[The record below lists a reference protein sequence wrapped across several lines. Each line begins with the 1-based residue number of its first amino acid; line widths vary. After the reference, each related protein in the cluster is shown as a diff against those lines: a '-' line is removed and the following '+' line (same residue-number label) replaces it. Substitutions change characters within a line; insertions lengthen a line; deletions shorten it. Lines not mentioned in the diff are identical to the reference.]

1 MNHLHPRRT
10 PPGARV
16 LAVVAMLTA
25 IVPMALLAQ
34 QAPSVAVSTL
44 SIEEA
49 IRLARDHNPLLQQQ
63 RSDLTVARSSVRAAY
78 GSLVPTANAST
89 GFNYTAAGER
99 RFGSV
104 EFANQPDYYGSS
116 YNLSLNYQLSGS
128 TLLQPSVERARERAT
143 ERRVVG
149 AEASLVSQ
157 VSQQYL
163 AVLQAREQEEQAL
176 REVERT
182 AEHVRLAQ
190 ARLEVGAGTPLDV
203 RRAEVQH
210 GRAEVGVVQARSNS
224 ATQVLVLGQLVG
236 VPLDPAVQ
244 LTSEFAIFDPT
255 WAAEELLR
263 MATENNPT
271 LLAARS
277 SVSAAQTGVQA
288 ARSSYLPSLNF
299 NVGMAGSVYQAGNVD
314 PLVRDQLS
322 RLENNF
328 QQCLAQNE
336 LRVRV
341 NLPPLACQNPVG
353 NPLIESQVRE
363 QITAQNT
370 GFPFD
375 YSKQPLQAS
384 MSISLP
390 IFTGFTRQLQ
400 IDQAKAS
407 ATDARHEVRAQELR
421 VMQEVGTAVL
431 NLETAYETALLQ
443 EQVRQNAA
451 EELRLAQERFR
462 FGAASSVEVTDAQ
475 TNLSQAER
483 DQINAVYSF
492 HQSLAALEALVGRR
506 LR

>member
-1 MNHLHPRRT
+1 
-10 PPGARV
+10 
-16 LAVVAMLTA
+16 
-25 IVPMALLAQ
+25 
-34 QAPSVAVSTL
+34 
-44 SIEEA
+44 
-49 IRLARDHNPLLQQQ
+49 
-63 RSDLTVARSSVRAAY
+63 
-78 GSLVPTANAST
+78 
-89 GFNYTAAGER
+89 
-99 RFGSV
+99 
-104 EFANQPDYYGSS
+104 
-116 YNLSLNYQLSGS
+116 
-128 TLLQPSVERARERAT
+128 
-143 ERRVVG
+143 
-149 AEASLVSQ
+149 
-157 VSQQYL
+157 
-163 AVLQAREQEEQAL
+163 
-176 REVERT
+176 
-182 AEHVRLAQ
+182 
-190 ARLEVGAGTPLDV
+190 
-203 RRAEVQH
+203 
-210 GRAEVGVVQARSNS
+210 
-224 ATQVLVLGQLVG
+224 
-236 VPLDPAVQ
+236 
-244 LTSEFAIFDPT
+244 
-255 WAAEELLR
+255 

-277 SVSAAQTGVQA
+277 SVSAAQTSVQA

-322 RLENNF
+322 RLENSF
-328 QQCLAQNE
+328 QQCMAQNE

-363 QITAQNT
+363 QITAQNA